1 MAKAVEKPSSEVQAW
16 LDCIKS
22 YETEFAK
29 WEKRTRKIL
38 KRYRD
43 EQTLQNRDN
52 PPTHFNILWSNVQTL
67 IPATFARM
75 PKPDVS
81 RRYSDRDPVG
91 RVAALI
97 LERALDFEI
106 NHYTDYRTTLKAC
119 VQDRFLGGRGTA
131 WARYEPHMRAAQMQA
146 AVDGEQTTEDVDA
159 PGEELDYECAPVD
172 YVHWNDFGHTVA
184 RTWEEVPAVWRRVF
198 MTRDAMVERFG
209 EEKAKGIPLDATPE
223 ELKRSDRENP
233 ELADQKKA
241 AIYEIWDKTKKEAIW
256 LSKSVK
262 ADPLDKLD
270 AAALAKKGLAFE
282 EFFPCPRP
290 LFATMTNDS
299 LVPVPDFAL
308 YQDQAESLDL
318 ISDRIDGLIKA
329 LQVKGVYDGSLG
341 PEIARL
347 FTDASNTDLRAIK
360 NWQNFAEKN
369 GLKGAIDLVDLTPIA
384 NALSV
389 AYEAMDQQMQQ
400 VYNITGISD
409 IIRGQTEA
417 QETATAQ
424 QIKGQYAGL
433 RLKETQQSV
442 AIFATDLLRLKAQI
456 VAGFDDQTLLKIAAV
471 DQLQPADQQLVPQAL
486 ELLKD
491 KPLRTFRVE
500 IAADSLVMLDEQE
513 EKENRVEFLTALG
526 AFLDKSVQAA
536 AVAPAIV
543 PLLGE
548 LMKFGVQGFKV
559 GRNIEGT
566 IDQML
571 EEFKQGAGMQP
582 PPDLE
587 AMKEQAMQE
596 AKNQVAVENAQKEV
610 GLNKRAADLDIREMK
625 FGAEKQIYDHECQM
639 REQMQ
644 KREQEFAGKEQE
656 MQAREQEFG
665 AKELE
670 YKTTTDLA
678 AKEKDAAVADE
689 RIKAAKQIEETQ
701 QVTTD
706 ELQQAVQAMVE
717 AITQTQEQLA
727 ELAKVVAA
735 DRESEIVVGPDGKK
749 RGVSRVKVTA

>member
-29 WEKRTRKIL
+29 WEKRVRKIL

-43 EQTLQNRDN
+43 EQTIQNRDN

-106 NHYTDYRTTLKAC
+106 NHYTDYRTTLKGC

-146 AVDGEQTTEDVDA
+146 SVEGEQTTEDVDA

-270 AAALAKKGLAFE
+270 AAALAEKGLAFE

-347 FTDASNTDLRAIK
+347 FTDASNTDLRAI
-360 NWQNFAEKN
+360 
-369 GLKGAIDLVDLTPIA
+369 
-384 NALSV
+384 
-389 AYEAMDQQMQQ
+389 
-400 VYNITGISD
+400 
-409 IIRGQTEA
+409 
-417 QETATAQ
+417 
-424 QIKGQYAGL
+424 
-433 RLKETQQSV
+433 
-442 AIFATDLLRLKAQI
+442 
-456 VAGFDDQTLLKIAAV
+456 
-471 DQLQPADQQLVPQAL
+471 
-486 ELLKD
+486 
-491 KPLRTFRVE
+491 
-500 IAADSLVMLDEQE
+500 
-513 EKENRVEFLTALG
+513 
-526 AFLDKSVQAA
+526 
-536 AVAPAIV
+536 
-543 PLLGE
+543 
-548 LMKFGVQGFKV
+548 
-559 GRNIEGT
+559 
-566 IDQML
+566 
-571 EEFKQGAGMQP
+571 
-582 PPDLE
+582 
-587 AMKEQAMQE
+587 
-596 AKNQVAVENAQKEV
+596 
-610 GLNKRAADLDIREMK
+610 
-625 FGAEKQIYDHECQM
+625 
-639 REQMQ
+639 
-644 KREQEFAGKEQE
+644 
-656 MQAREQEFG
+656 
-665 AKELE
+665 
-670 YKTTTDLA
+670 
-678 AKEKDAAVADE
+678 
-689 RIKAAKQIEETQ
+689 
-701 QVTTD
+701 
-706 ELQQAVQAMVE
+706 
-717 AITQTQEQLA
+717 
-727 ELAKVVAA
+727 
-735 DRESEIVVGPDGKK
+735 
-749 RGVSRVKVTA
+749 

>member
-29 WEKRTRKIL
+29 WEKRSRKIL

-270 AAALAKKGLAFE
+270 AAALTEKGLAFE

-341 PEIARL
+341 HEIARL

-471 DQLQPADQQLVPQAL
+471 DQLQPADQALVPQAIA
-486 ELLKD
+486 LLKD

-571 EEFKQGAGMQP
+571 EEFKQSAGAPPVDPAAMQ
-582 PPDLE
+582 
-587 AMKEQAMQE
+587 EQAMQQ

-625 FGAEKQIYDHECQM
+625 FNAEKQIYDHECEM

-644 KREQEFAGKEQE
+644 KRDEEYKGKEQE

-706 ELQQAVQAMVE
+706 ELQQAVQAMVQ

-749 RGVSRVKVTA
+749 RGVSRVKVAA